1 MNWDEKR
8 ERERRGSRGE
18 TKIVVLGD
26 LSRKR
31 LGRGIKVESDED
43 GEGRVEEQER
53 EREREITE
61 TEKKERRNSRGK
73 IRRNDRMIILGM

>member
-31 LGRGIKVESDED
+31 LGRGIKVESDEHGD
-43 GEGRVEEQER
+43 GTRRQRGRRRAREEGRQ
-53 EREREITE
+53 
-61 TEKKERRNSRGK
+61 K
-73 IRRNDRMIILGM
+73 

>member
-26 LSRKR
+26 LSR
-31 LGRGIKVESDED
+31 
-43 GEGRVEEQER
+43 
-53 EREREITE
+53 
-61 TEKKERRNSRGK
+61 ERRNKGGK
-73 IRRNDRMIILGM
+73 